1 MSLLLHPLPVVRILV
16 SLIVGGNRKSL
27 RAQSGSPSFY
37 QMRQVLSHLATQAL
51 ARKVVRKNGY
61 AIVDQGLL
69 HSEVGL
75 SLLRI
80 LPRELL
86 PDVCVA
92 IMADPGIRQMRLID
106 RDHASPSPDE
116 LAVNNAYWQERVHAT
131 GYLLQRRGAR
141 ASMVDGSGD
150 LDAVGKRVAREIMSV
165 E

>member
-1 MSLLLHPLPVVRILV
+1 MSLLLHPLPVVRVLF

-27 RAQSGSPSFY
+27 RAQSGGPVFY

-86 PDVCVA
+86 PDVCIA
-92 IMADPGIRQMRLID
+92 ITADPGIRQVRLIE
-106 RDHASPSPDE
+106 RDHSSPTPDD
-116 LAVNNAYWQERVHAT
+116 LAANNAYWQARVYAIGNH
-131 GYLLQRRGAR
+131 LQRKGAR
-141 ASMVDGSGD
+141 MSSVDGGGD
-150 LDAVGKRVAREIMSV
+150 LVSVGRNVARVILGIE
-165 E
+165 